1 MPRFALRVGFVCKK
15 EAPGHACA
23 EPGSP
28 RLWGRWHGPLL
39 YRASSTDS
47 AREPRFLAILGDGE
61 AGITSIG
68 QAPGFSAEQL
78 IALRGVCHA

>member
-1 MPRFALRVGFVCKK
+1 MLAPNRGLRAFGG
-15 EAPGHACA
+15 AG
-23 EPGSP
+23 
-28 RLWGRWHGPLL
+28 
-39 YRASSTDS
+39 T
-47 AREPRFLAILGDGE
+47 REPRFLAILGDGE

>member
-1 MPRFALRVGFVCKK
+1 MLAPNRGLRAFGGAGTVPC
-15 EAPGHACA
+15 
-23 EPGSP
+23 
-28 RLWGRWHGPLL
+28 
-39 YRASSTDS
+39 S